1 MASRSPY
8 ASAAEDVGKLV
19 LRFALG
25 VLILLHGADKILHG
39 AGFVLDMVAKHGLP
53 RELGYLV
60 YAGEVLAPAML
71 ILGLW
76 TRPAA
81 LALAVNMVVA
91 VWLVHTGEL
100 FTRAQ
105 SGGWALELQGM
116 YFAAALALVFT
127 GGGRWSVT
135 RRWS

>member
-1 MASRSPY
+1 MASRPGNGPT
-8 ASAAEDVGKLV
+8 AEDFGKLL
-19 LRFALG
+19 LRLTLG
-25 VLILLHGADKILHG
+25 LLMLLHGADKILHG

-53 RELGYLV
+53 RELGYFV
-60 YAGEVLAPAML
+60 YVGEVLAPAML

-81 LALAVNMVVA
+81 LVVAINMAVA
-91 VWLVHTGEL
+91 VWLVHMGEL

-105 SGGWALELQGM
+105 SGGWALELQGL
-116 YFAAALALVFT
+116 YFAMALALVFT

>member
-1 MASRSPY
+1 MASRSAN
-8 ASAAEDVGKLV
+8 ASSAEDLGKLL
-19 LRFALG
+19 LRLALG
-25 VLILLHGADKILHG
+25 VLILLHGADKVLHG

-53 RELGYLV
+53 REFGYLV

-81 LALAVNMVVA
+81 FVLAVNMAVA
-91 VWLVHTGEL
+91 VWLVHMGEL

-105 SGGWALELQGM
+105 SGGWALELQGL

-127 GGGRWSVT
+127 GGGRYSVT

>member
-19 LRFALG
+19 LRLALG